1 MNPWEWADTVAGSGM
16 SRRGSALVITGD
28 PRTGVAL
35 ALFLQEMDLA
45 VDLGH
50 EAGYAARWMRH
61 ARYDLAV
68 LDLGGAGDG
77 AAAVLGRLRA
87 LSPETRFVVLGG
99 PDTGLRGAEMLPT
112 PLQVNDLARM
122 LLPD

>member
-1 MNPWEWADTVAGSGM
+1 MDPWEWADTVAGSGM
-16 SRRGSALVITGD
+16 SRRGSALVISPD

-61 ARYDLAV
+61 ARYDIAV
-68 LDLGGAGDG
+68 LDMGEASDPASEVVARLGEISPGT
-77 AAAVLGRLRA
+77 RL
-87 LSPETRFVVLGG
+87 VVVGG
-99 PDTGLRGAEMLPT
+99 PDARTDGAERLRS
-112 PLQVNDLARM
+112 PLQVNDLAQM
-122 LLPD
+122 FLPE

>member
-28 PRTGVAL
+28 PRTGVAI
-35 ALFLQEMDLA
+35 ALFLQELDLA

-68 LDLGGAGDG
+68 LDLTGAGDE
-77 AAAVLGRLRA
+77 AAAVFASLRA
-87 LSPETRFVVLGG
+87 LSPETRFVVLGA
-99 PDTGLRGAEMLPT
+99 PDARLQGAEMLPT

>member
-1 MNPWEWADTVAGSGM
+1 MNPWEWTDTVASSGM
-16 SRRGSALVITGD
+16 SRRGSALVISPD

-61 ARYDLAV
+61 ARYDLAI
-68 LDLGGAGDG
+68 LDLPSTGDE
-77 AAAVLGRLRA
+77 AAAVFAQVRA
-87 LSPETRFVVLGG
+87 LSPETRFLVLGD
-99 PDTGLRGAEMLPT
+99 PDARLRGAEVLPR